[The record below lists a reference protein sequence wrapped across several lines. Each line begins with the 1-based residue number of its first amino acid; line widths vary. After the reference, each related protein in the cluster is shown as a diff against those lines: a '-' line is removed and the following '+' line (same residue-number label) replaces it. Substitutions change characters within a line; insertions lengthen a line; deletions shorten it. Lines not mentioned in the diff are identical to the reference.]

1 MIMERKRKT
10 SLKILVGLRRRK
22 KIVLYIYIYI
32 VEEIVTESLEI
43 LNVAEVEE
51 KEKENILAVF
61 KIFINL

>member
-10 SLKILVGLRRRK
+10 SLKIHVGLRRRK